1 MTQTRTTVADLQ
13 QTLAPYWKAQS
24 TIGLVP
30 TMGALHDG
38 HLSHVRRARREN
50 HLVVTSIFVNPTQF
64 GPSEDFGR
72 YPRSPAQD
80 LDVLGSAGVDVVF
93 MPAVEEVYP
102 AGFAT
107 RIDVGRLA
115 TILEGAQ
122 RPGHFSGVATVVT
135 KLLNLARPTRA
146 YFGQKDAQQVAVIRQ
161 LVVDLNLGVEVVA
174 GETVREGDGLAM
186 SSRNRYLS
194 SPERRAAPV
203 LYRALTSAR
212 TAFHSG
218 TLDVGLLCRVMRQV
232 VDAEPL
238 ARLDY
243 AEVVDGTSWETPA
256 VARPDSL
263 LVIAAHLGRTRLIDN
278 LSLDGSI
285 EP

>member
-13 QTLAPYWKAQS
+13 QTLTPYWKAQS

-30 TMGALHDG
+30 TMGALHEG